1 MSPRI
6 QRRSLADAPILHDT
20 NIAAVLRRVYAG
32 RGVQSASEVDLR
44 LAHLLPPTLGDLD
57 RACEH
62 LLRWREAQAHI
73 TVVGDFDADGATGT
87 AVAVRGLRLL
97 GFQRVDYRVPN
108 RFLHGYGLSPAV
120 VDALDPAPN
129 VILTVDNGVA
139 ALAGVTAA
147 KSRGIEVLITDH
159 HLPAETLPDAVA
171 IVNPNRHGDAF
182 PSKALAGVGV
192 VFYLLIALRAR
203 LRELGSPQ
211 GQVDLSTLLDL
222 VAIGTVADLVALDA
236 NNRRLVRAG
245 LQRIR
250 EERAHAG
257 VLALFRAA
265 GRDPRRATAADL
277 GFAIGPR
284 INAAGRLED
293 MALGIE
299 CLLCDDALRA
309 DAFAQRLNN
318 INHERRDLQ
327 QAMVDQAEA
336 LLEARLPSLDAAH
349 VPAGLVLHDADWH
362 SGVIGL
368 VASKLK
374 ERLHRPIIAC
384 APAEDGSGEWKGS
397 GRSIPGFHLRDCLV
411 ALDTRHP
418 GLLKRYG
425 GHAMA
430 AGLSIDGERLP
441 ELVNAF
447 EQIASEWLSPELLQ
461 ATIWTD
467 GPLRADEISLSQAE
481 ALRAGGPWGQAFPE
495 PLFDNEFE
503 LERWSVM
510 AERHLRLN
518 LRLLPERHPVEA
530 IFFNAYRGEA
540 PQKAFRA
547 AYQLEIDEWRG
558 EPRLRLMLRH
568 WE

>member
-1 MSPRI
+1 VSPRI

-159 HLPAETLPDAVA
+159 HLPAETLPEAVA
-171 IVNPNRHGDAF
+171 IVNPNLHGDTF

-318 INHERRDLQ
+318 INYERRDLSRPWSIRPKPCSKPVCPASTPPMCQ
-327 QAMVDQAEA
+327 QDWCCTM
-336 LLEARLPSLDAAH
+336 PTGIAA
-349 VPAGLVLHDADWH
+349 
-362 SGVIGL
+362 
-368 VASKLK
+368 
-374 ERLHRPIIAC
+374 
-384 APAEDGSGEWKGS
+384 
-397 GRSIPGFHLRDCLV
+397 
-411 ALDTRHP
+411 
-418 GLLKRYG
+418 
-425 GHAMA
+425 
-430 AGLSIDGERLP
+430 
-441 ELVNAF
+441 
-447 EQIASEWLSPELLQ
+447 
-461 ATIWTD
+461 
-467 GPLRADEISLSQAE
+467 
-481 ALRAGGPWGQAFPE
+481 
-495 PLFDNEFE
+495 
-503 LERWSVM
+503 
-510 AERHLRLN
+510 
-518 LRLLPERHPVEA
+518 
-530 IFFNAYRGEA
+530 
-540 PQKAFRA
+540 
-547 AYQLEIDEWRG
+547 
-558 EPRLRLMLRH
+558 
-568 WE
+568 